1 MKPSKNKNRQGKF
14 LILLGISL
22 LLIGAAIPVK
32 VHFKNVRQ
40 KKAAMALEDAM
51 LKAAE
56 KDKAAKAAQAA
67 KSAQGGQELA
77 NAPQED
83 AITYDNALG
92 VIRIDKIGVV
102 LPIFDNTSKKNLLL
116 GAGVVKTTDPP
127 SRSKNTITVLAGHRG
142 SGKGLDYF
150 LHIGKLEP
158 GDEIKITTR
167 KQVLYYQV
175 TGDEVVEPND
185 WSRFIREEDK
195 TKLYLMSCHPYPKNN
210 KRLLVKSELVGVR
223 DL

>member
-1 MKPSKNKNRQGKF
+1 MKSSKHKNRQGKF

-32 VHFKNVRQ
+32 VHLKNEKQKKVALAMEEAMLKEASK
-40 KKAAMALEDAM
+40 KKAAAKKPA
-51 LKAAE
+51 AAE
-56 KDKAAKAAQAA
+56 NDAGAA
-67 KSAQGGQELA
+67 KSF
-77 NAPQED
+77 QED
-83 AITYDNALG
+83 AITYENALG
-92 VIRIDKIGVV
+92 VIRIDKIDVV

-116 GAGVVKTTDPP
+116 GVGVVKTTDPP
-127 SRSKNTITVLAGHRG
+127 STEKNTITVLAGHRG
-142 SGKGLDYF
+142 SGKGLDFF
-150 LHIGKLEP
+150 LHINKLEP

-167 KQVLYYQV
+167 KQVLYYKV
-175 TGDEVVEPND
+175 MGDEVVEPND

-210 KRLLVKSELVGVR
+210 KRLLVKSELVGIR

>member
-1 MKPSKNKNRQGKF
+1 M
-14 LILLGISL
+14 GISL

-32 VHFKNVRQ
+32 VYLTNRAQ
-40 KKAAMALEDAM
+40 KKEAVKLEEQM
-51 LKAAE
+51 LSGKPQE
-56 KDKAAKAAQAA
+56 
-67 KSAQGGQELA
+67 KSADAADTG
-77 NAPQED
+77 D

-102 LPIFDNTSKKNLLL
+102 LPVFDNTNKKTLLL
-116 GAGVVKTTDPP
+116 GVGVVDTTDAP
-127 SRSKNTITVLAGHRG
+127 STKRNTLTVLAGHRG
-142 SGKGLDYF
+142 SGRGLDYF

-167 KQVLYYQV
+167 KEILHYRVV
-175 TGDEVVEPND
+175 GDEVVEPND

-210 KRLLVKSELVGVR
+210 KRLLVKADLVKYTEL
-223 DL
+223 

>member
-1 MKPSKNKNRQGKF
+1 MKPSKNKNRKGKF
-14 LILLGISL
+14 LIYLGISL

-32 VHFKNVRQ
+32 VYLKNLKQ
-40 KKAAMALEDAM
+40 KKEAVKLEEQI
-51 LKAAE
+51 LSGK
-56 KDKAAKAAQAA
+56 
-67 KSAQGGQELA
+67 
-77 NAPQED
+77 PQEKSNHAPADTGD

-102 LPIFDNTSKKNLLL
+102 LPVFDNTNKKTLLL
-116 GAGVVKTTDPP
+116 GVGVVDTTDAP
-127 SRSKNTITVLAGHRG
+127 STKRNTLTVLAGHRG
-142 SGKGLDYF
+142 SGRGLDYF

-167 KQVLYYQV
+167 KEILHYRVV
-175 TGDEVVEPND
+175 GDEVVEPND

-210 KRLLVKSELVGVR
+210 KRLLVKADLVKYTEL
-223 DL
+223 

>member
-1 MKPSKNKNRQGKF
+1 MKSSKHKNRQGKF

-32 VHFKNVRQ
+32 VHLKNEKQKKVALAMEEAMLKEASK
-40 KKAAMALEDAM
+40 KKAAAKKPA
-51 LKAAE
+51 AAE
-56 KDKAAKAAQAA
+56 KDAGTA
-67 KSAQGGQELA
+67 KSL
-77 NAPQED
+77 QED
-83 AITYDNALG
+83 AITYENALG
-92 VIRIDKIGVV
+92 VIRIDKIDVV

-116 GAGVVKTTDPP
+116 GVGVVKTTDPP
-127 SRSKNTITVLAGHRG
+127 STEKNTITVLAGHRG
-142 SGKGLDYF
+142 SGKGLDFF
-150 LHIGKLEP
+150 LHINKLEP

-167 KQVLYYQV
+167 KQVLYYKV
-175 TGDEVVEPND
+175 MGDEVVEPDD

-210 KRLLVKSELVGVR
+210 KRLLVKSELVGIR

>member
-1 MKPSKNKNRQGKF
+1 MKSSKHKNRQGKF

-32 VHFKNVRQ
+32 VHLKSEKQ
-40 KKAAMALEDAM
+40 KKIALAMEEAMLKEASKKKAAAKKPA
-51 LKAAE
+51 AAE
-56 KDKAAKAAQAA
+56 NDPGAA
-67 KSAQGGQELA
+67 KSL
-77 NAPQED
+77 QED
-83 AITYDNALG
+83 AITYENALG
-92 VIRIDKIGVV
+92 VIRIDKIDVV

-116 GAGVVKTTDPP
+116 GVGVVKTTDPP
-127 SRSKNTITVLAGHRG
+127 STEKNTITVLAGHRG
-142 SGKGLDYF
+142 SGKGLDFF
-150 LHIGKLEP
+150 LHINKLEP

-167 KQVLYYQV
+167 KQVLYYKV
-175 TGDEVVEPND
+175 MGDEVVEPDD

-210 KRLLVKSELVGVR
+210 KRLLVKSELVGIR

>member
-1 MKPSKNKNRQGKF
+1 MKSSKHKNRQGKF

-32 VHFKNVRQ
+32 VHLKNEKQKKVALAMEEAMLKEASK
-40 KKAAMALEDAM
+40 KKAAAKKPA
-51 LKAAE
+51 AAE
-56 KDKAAKAAQAA
+56 NDAGTA
-67 KSAQGGQELA
+67 KSL
-77 NAPQED
+77 QED
-83 AITYDNALG
+83 AITYENALG
-92 VIRIDKIGVV
+92 VIRIDKIDVV

-116 GAGVVKTTDPP
+116 GVGVVKTTDPP
-127 SRSKNTITVLAGHRG
+127 STEKNTITVLAGHRG
-142 SGKGLDYF
+142 SGKGLDFF
-150 LHIGKLEP
+150 LHINKLEP

-167 KQVLYYQV
+167 KQVLYYKV
-175 TGDEVVEPND
+175 MGDEVVEPDD

-210 KRLLVKSELVGVR
+210 KRLLVKSELVGIR

>member
-14 LILLGISL
+14 LIILGISL
-22 LLIGAAIPVK
+22 LLIGAAIPIK
-32 VHFKNVRQ
+32 VHFKNEKQ
-40 KKAAMALEDAM
+40 KKVAMAMEEAM

-56 KDKAAKAAQAA
+56 KKKAAAKKPAAEKGAA
-67 KSAQGGQELA
+67 K
-77 NAPQED
+77 APQED
-83 AITYDNALG
+83 TITYENALG

-127 SRSKNTITVLAGHRG
+127 STEKNTITVLAGHRG

-150 LHIGKLEP
+150 LHIGKLAP

-167 KQVLYYQV
+167 KQVLYYKV
-175 TGDEVVEPND
+175 MGDEVVEPND

-210 KRLLVKSELVGVR
+210 KRLLVKSELVGIR

>member
-1 MKPSKNKNRQGKF
+1 MKSSKHKNRQGKF

-32 VHFKNVRQ
+32 VHLKNEKQ
-40 KKAAMALEDAM
+40 KKIALAMEEAMLKEASKKKAAAKKPA
-51 LKAAE
+51 AAE
-56 KDKAAKAAQAA
+56 NDDGAA
-67 KSAQGGQELA
+67 KSL
-77 NAPQED
+77 QED
-83 AITYDNALG
+83 AITYENALG
-92 VIRIDKIGVV
+92 VIRIDKIDVV

-116 GAGVVKTTDPP
+116 GVGVVKTTDPP
-127 SRSKNTITVLAGHRG
+127 STEKNTITVLAGHRG
-142 SGKGLDYF
+142 SGKGLDFF
-150 LHIGKLEP
+150 LHINKLEP

-167 KQVLYYQV
+167 KQVLYYKV
-175 TGDEVVEPND
+175 MGDEVVEPDD

-210 KRLLVKSELVGVR
+210 KRLLVKSELVGIR

>member
-1 MKPSKNKNRQGKF
+1 MKSSKHKNRQGKF

-32 VHFKNVRQ
+32 VHLKNEKQKKVALAMEEAMLKEASK
-40 KKAAMALEDAM
+40 KKAAAKKPA
-51 LKAAE
+51 AAE
-56 KDKAAKAAQAA
+56 NDPGAA
-67 KSAQGGQELA
+67 KSL
-77 NAPQED
+77 QED
-83 AITYDNALG
+83 AITYENALG
-92 VIRIDKIGVV
+92 VIRIDKIDVV

-116 GAGVVKTTDPP
+116 GVGVVKTTDPP

-142 SGKGLDYF
+142 SGKGLDFF
-150 LHIGKLEP
+150 LHINKLEP

-167 KQVLYYQV
+167 KQVLYYKV
-175 TGDEVVEPND
+175 MGDEVVEPDD

-210 KRLLVKSELVGVR
+210 KRLLVKSELVGIR

>member
-1 MKPSKNKNRQGKF
+1 MKSSKHKNRQGKF

-32 VHFKNVRQ
+32 VHLKNEKQ
-40 KKAAMALEDAM
+40 KKIALAMEEAMLKEASKKKAAAKKPA
-51 LKAAE
+51 AAE
-56 KDKAAKAAQAA
+56 NDPGAA
-67 KSAQGGQELA
+67 KSL
-77 NAPQED
+77 QED
-83 AITYDNALG
+83 AITYENALG
-92 VIRIDKIGVV
+92 VIRIDKIDVV

-116 GAGVVKTTDPP
+116 GVGVVKTTDPP
-127 SRSKNTITVLAGHRG
+127 STEKNTITVLAGHRG
-142 SGKGLDYF
+142 SGKGLDFF
-150 LHIGKLEP
+150 LHINKLEP

-167 KQVLYYQV
+167 KQVLYYKV
-175 TGDEVVEPND
+175 MGDEVVEPDD

-210 KRLLVKSELVGVR
+210 KRLLVKSELVGIR

>member
-1 MKPSKNKNRQGKF
+1 MKSSKHKNRQGKF

-32 VHFKNVRQ
+32 VHLKNEKQKKVALAMEEAMLKEASK
-40 KKAAMALEDAM
+40 KKAAAKKPA
-51 LKAAE
+51 AAE
-56 KDKAAKAAQAA
+56 NDAGAA
-67 KSAQGGQELA
+67 KSL
-77 NAPQED
+77 QED
-83 AITYDNALG
+83 AITYENALG
-92 VIRIDKIGVV
+92 VIRIDKIDVV

-116 GAGVVKTTDPP
+116 GVGVVKTTDPP
-127 SRSKNTITVLAGHRG
+127 STEKNTITVLAGHRG
-142 SGKGLDYF
+142 SGKGLDFF
-150 LHIGKLEP
+150 LHINKLEP

-167 KQVLYYQV
+167 KQVLYYKV
-175 TGDEVVEPND
+175 MGDEVVEPDD

-210 KRLLVKSELVGVR
+210 KRLLVKSELVGIR

>member
-1 MKPSKNKNRQGKF
+1 MKSSKHKNRQGKF

-32 VHFKNVRQ
+32 VHLKNEKQ
-40 KKAAMALEDAM
+40 KKIALAMEEAMLKEASKKKAAAKKPA
-51 LKAAE
+51 AAE
-56 KDKAAKAAQAA
+56 KDTGAA
-67 KSAQGGQELA
+67 KSL
-77 NAPQED
+77 QED
-83 AITYDNALG
+83 AITYENALG
-92 VIRIDKIGVV
+92 VIRIDKIDVV

-116 GAGVVKTTDPP
+116 GVGVVKTTDPP
-127 SRSKNTITVLAGHRG
+127 STEKNTITVLAGHRG
-142 SGKGLDYF
+142 SGKGLDFF
-150 LHIGKLEP
+150 LHINKLEA

-167 KQVLYYQV
+167 KQVLYYKV
-175 TGDEVVEPND
+175 MGDEVVEPDD

-210 KRLLVKSELVGVR
+210 KRLLVKSELVGIR

>member
-1 MKPSKNKNRQGKF
+1 MKSSKHKKRQGKF

-32 VHFKNVRQ
+32 VHLKNEKQKKVALAMEEAMLKEASK
-40 KKAAMALEDAM
+40 KKAAAKKPA
-51 LKAAE
+51 AAE
-56 KDKAAKAAQAA
+56 SDAGAA
-67 KSAQGGQELA
+67 KSL
-77 NAPQED
+77 QED
-83 AITYDNALG
+83 AITYENALG
-92 VIRIDKIGVV
+92 VIRIDKIDVV

-116 GAGVVKTTDPP
+116 GVGVVKTTDPP
-127 SRSKNTITVLAGHRG
+127 STEKNTITVLAGHRG
-142 SGKGLDYF
+142 SGKGLDFF
-150 LHIGKLEP
+150 LHINKLEP

-167 KQVLYYQV
+167 KQVLYYKV
-175 TGDEVVEPND
+175 MGDEVVEPDD

-210 KRLLVKSELVGVR
+210 KRLLVKSELVGIR

>member
-1 MKPSKNKNRQGKF
+1 MKPSKNKNKKGKF

-32 VHFKNVRQ
+32 VYFKNRAQ
-40 KKAAMALEDAM
+40 KKEAVKLEEQM
-51 LKAAE
+51 LSGE
-56 KDKAAKAAQAA
+56 PQE
-67 KSAQGGQELA
+67 KSADAADTG
-77 NAPQED
+77 D

-92 VIRIDKIGVV
+92 VIRIDKIGAVY
-102 LPIFDNTSKKNLLL
+102 PIFDNTNKKTLLL
-116 GAGVVKTTDPP
+116 GVGVVDTTDPP
-127 SRSKNTITVLAGHRG
+127 STKRNTLTVLAGHRG
-142 SGKGLDYF
+142 SGRGLDYF

-167 KQVLYYQV
+167 KEILHYRVV
-175 TGDEVVEPND
+175 GDEVVEPND

-210 KRLLVKSELVGVR
+210 KRLLVKADLVKYTEL
-223 DL
+223 

>member
-1 MKPSKNKNRQGKF
+1 MKSSKHKNRQGKF

-32 VHFKNVRQ
+32 VHLKNEKQKKVALAMEEAMLKEASK
-40 KKAAMALEDAM
+40 KKAAAKKPA
-51 LKAAE
+51 AAE
-56 KDKAAKAAQAA
+56 KDAGAA
-67 KSAQGGQELA
+67 KSL
-77 NAPQED
+77 QED
-83 AITYDNALG
+83 AITYENALG
-92 VIRIDKIGVV
+92 VIRIDKIDVV

-116 GAGVVKTTDPP
+116 GVGVVKTTDPP
-127 SRSKNTITVLAGHRG
+127 STEKNTITVLAGHRG
-142 SGKGLDYF
+142 SGKGLDFF
-150 LHIGKLEP
+150 LHINKLEP

-167 KQVLYYQV
+167 KQVLYYKV
-175 TGDEVVEPND
+175 VGDEVVEPDD

-210 KRLLVKSELVGVR
+210 KRLLVKSELVGIR

>member
-1 MKPSKNKNRQGKF
+1 MKSSKHKNRQGKF

-32 VHFKNVRQ
+32 VHLKKEKQKKVALAMEEAMLKEASK
-40 KKAAMALEDAM
+40 KKAAAKKPA
-51 LKAAE
+51 AAE
-56 KDKAAKAAQAA
+56 KDAGAA
-67 KSAQGGQELA
+67 KSL
-77 NAPQED
+77 QED
-83 AITYDNALG
+83 AITYENALG
-92 VIRIDKIGVV
+92 VIRIDKIDVV

-116 GAGVVKTTDPP
+116 GVGVVKTTDPP
-127 SRSKNTITVLAGHRG
+127 STEKNTITVLAGHRG
-142 SGKGLDYF
+142 SGKGLDFF
-150 LHIGKLEP
+150 LHINKLEP

-167 KQVLYYQV
+167 KQVLYYKV
-175 TGDEVVEPND
+175 MGDEVVEPDD

-210 KRLLVKSELVGVR
+210 KRLLVKSELVGIR

>member
-1 MKPSKNKNRQGKF
+1 MKSSKHKNRQGKF

-32 VHFKNVRQ
+32 VHLKNEKQ
-40 KKAAMALEDAM
+40 KKIALAMEEAMLKEASKKKAAAKKPA
-51 LKAAE
+51 AAE
-56 KDKAAKAAQAA
+56 KDASAA
-67 KSAQGGQELA
+67 KSL
-77 NAPQED
+77 QED
-83 AITYDNALG
+83 AITYENALG
-92 VIRIDKIGVV
+92 VIRIDKIDVV

-116 GAGVVKTTDPP
+116 GVGVVKTTDPP
-127 SRSKNTITVLAGHRG
+127 STEKNTITVLAGHRG
-142 SGKGLDYF
+142 SGKGLDFF
-150 LHIGKLEP
+150 LHINKLEP

-167 KQVLYYQV
+167 KQVLYYKV
-175 TGDEVVEPND
+175 MGDEVVEPND

-210 KRLLVKSELVGVR
+210 KRLLVKSELVGIR

>member
-1 MKPSKNKNRQGKF
+1 MKSSKHKNRQGKF

-32 VHFKNVRQ
+32 VHLKNEKQ
-40 KKAAMALEDAM
+40 KKIALAMEEAMLKEASKKKAAAKKPA
-51 LKAAE
+51 AAE
-56 KDKAAKAAQAA
+56 KDAGAA
-67 KSAQGGQELA
+67 KSL
-77 NAPQED
+77 QED
-83 AITYDNALG
+83 AITYENALG
-92 VIRIDKIGVV
+92 VIRIDKIDVV

-116 GAGVVKTTDPP
+116 GVGVVKTTDPP
-127 SRSKNTITVLAGHRG
+127 STEKNTITVLAGHRG
-142 SGKGLDYF
+142 SGKGLDFF
-150 LHIGKLEP
+150 LHINKLEP

-167 KQVLYYQV
+167 KQVLYYKV
-175 TGDEVVEPND
+175 MGDEVVEPDD

-210 KRLLVKSELVGVR
+210 KRLLVKSELVGIR